1 MLRSAD
7 PERSNRRA
15 EALLEPALDGTDLTF
30 CEPGQARADI
40 DHVTLAGPLDRF
52 DEALLYLRA
61 LLDLEPQESLEL
73 ASPDGLVRSRA
84 LTNADRSVRIV
95 LNVGSDFEH
104 VAYATDDA
112 LAAARALREGGTEL
126 LEIPGN
132 YYDDLAARTT
142 IDVEP
147 LRELGVLY
155 DRDDAGEFLHFYTA
169 TLPGHRFFEVVERR
183 GGYDGYGAAN
193 SPVRMGAQRAARKE
207 REDHIHA

>member
-1 MLRSAD
+1 M
-7 PERSNRRA
+7 
-15 EALLEPALDGTDLTF
+15 
-30 CEPGQARADI
+30 
-40 DHVTLAGPLDRF
+40 
-52 DEALLYLRA
+52 
-61 LLDLEPQESLEL
+61 LDLEPQESLEL

-112 LAAARALREGGTEL
+112 LAAARALRESGTEL

-155 DRDDAGEFLHFYTA
+155 DRDDAGEFLHFYTT
-169 TLPGHRFFEVVERR
+169 TLPRHRFFEVVERR

-193 SPVRMGAQRAARKE
+193 SPVRMGAQRAPRKE